1 MCSISRDPRC
11 QEYTICTAVA
21 PDAVFT
27 VRTYGTRQLYGPGL
41 VCKSSSAEP
50 RTSRSQRSRQPRTRI
65 VSQLRL
71 DTLNAMSYDDVHTRR
86 AGNGMARGAARV
98 CPGWRRLC
106 GEGIALNDA

>member
-1 MCSISRDPRC
+1 MPPFGADVVSWRVRVWLAHSWMLGAAYQHGP
-11 QEYTICTAVA
+11 QE
-21 PDAVFT
+21 
-27 VRTYGTRQLYGPGL
+27 
-41 VCKSSSAEP
+41 S
-50 RTSRSQRSRQPRTRI
+50 
-65 VSQLRL
+65 L